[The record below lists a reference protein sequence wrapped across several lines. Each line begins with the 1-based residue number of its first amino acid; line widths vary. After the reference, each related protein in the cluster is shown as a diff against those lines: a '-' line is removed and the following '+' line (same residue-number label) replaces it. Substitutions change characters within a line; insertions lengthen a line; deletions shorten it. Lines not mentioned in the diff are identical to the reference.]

1 MPRIEGLTESLSKPI
16 REGEVKEEERRKILK
31 G

>member
-1 MPRIEGLTESLSKPI
+1 VPRVEWLAESLKASTP
-16 REGEVKEEERRKILK
+16 EGDAKEEERRKILK